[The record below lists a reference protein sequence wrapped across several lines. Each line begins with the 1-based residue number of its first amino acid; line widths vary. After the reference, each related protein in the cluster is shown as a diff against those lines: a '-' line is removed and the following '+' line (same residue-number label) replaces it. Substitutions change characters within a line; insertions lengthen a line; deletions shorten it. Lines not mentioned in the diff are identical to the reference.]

1 MFIDCNLPYCESKER
16 EIWTAT
22 EIQHALEICEDQ
34 ILYLCINLSFSCSLR
49 IGELLALTW
58 DNVFI
63 EDEDFEKDNTRL
75 IIDKQFVRID
85 KEMIGVLTKDEIYK
99 QFDTQLKRECKTVLV
114 LKSLK
119 MNGKARTVWIPRTV
133 AYMLKEWKKNKM
145 K

>member
-1 MFIDCNLPYCESKER
+1 MYRLTITKSVVKSLRCAWRQALRWEVVKKNVFIDCNLPYCESKER

-22 EIQHALEICEDQ
+22 EIQHAFVKICEDQ

-75 IIDKQFVRID
+75 IMINNLLELI

-99 QFDTQLKRECKTVLV
+99 QFDTQLKENVKQY
-114 LKSLK
+114 
-119 MNGKARTVWIPRTV
+119 WF
-133 AYMLKEWKKNKM
+133 
-145 K
+145 